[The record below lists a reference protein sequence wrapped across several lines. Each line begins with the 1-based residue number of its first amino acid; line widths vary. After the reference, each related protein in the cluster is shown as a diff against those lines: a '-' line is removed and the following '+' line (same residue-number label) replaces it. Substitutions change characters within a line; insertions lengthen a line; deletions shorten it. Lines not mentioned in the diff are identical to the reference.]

1 MVIKFQTCSFSE
13 YKIAPGHGMKYA
25 EVNGKVHTFISKK
38 MYKLYRHSKK
48 ALNIRWSLKW
58 RTAHKKGKAE
68 DTKKQQRREKTVK
81 QVKAIVGL
89 SLEEIQKIKDQF
101 KDERMGE
108 AMRHKYAQEIKDKKK
123 KYLDKQKKSRGD
135 VKTDKNLAKNVKAS
149 VPKGA
154 QARGPTTKKN

>member
-1 MVIKFQTCSFSE
+1 MVIKFTTCTFSE

-25 EVNGKVHTFISKK
+25 EVNGKIHTFISKK
-38 MYKLYRHSKK
+38 TFRLFRQAKK
-48 ALNIRWSLKW
+48 PLSIRWTLKW
-58 RTAHKKGKAE
+58 RTAHKKGKVE
-68 DTKKQQRREKTVK
+68 ESKRQQKKERVVK

-108 AMRHKYAQEIKDKKK
+108 AMRQKYAQEIKDKKK
-123 KYLDKQKKSRGD
+123 KFLDKQRKARGTD
-135 VKTDKNLAKNVKAS
+135 VKTDKFVPKNVKTN

-154 QARGPTTKKN
+154 QARGGKK